1 MALFTFSILILVSI
15 GLALLSR
22 RGIIASDINQILVAS
37 RKFGA
42 FLFFFVT
49 VGEIYGIGTM
59 IGVPG
64 AVYSR
69 GSSYVLWFLG
79 YILLAYPVGYFL
91 NPRVW
96 RIGKIADAST
106 TSDWFGWRFDS
117 KWLGLL
123 VAFLS
128 ILFLLPWAQMQFAG
142 LSIIIRYL
150 GVHINPIAAV
160 IVASF
165 IAFLYV
171 GLSGIKGSAY
181 VAILKDFLMIAAIVI
196 GGVTAV
202 VKMPGGLEA
211 IYRAAYV
218 QFPTYLTVVAV
229 PIDKHVTFLIST
241 ILFQAVGFYSWPSI
255 MQYVFSAKS
264 EKTIR
269 HNQCIMPVYMLMYV
283 FLVTAAFFTL
293 VTVPGLK
300 NPDDAFMGMIV
311 RNLPSWLVGVV
322 AAGGALTC
330 MLVLADVSLAI
341 GGIVSRNII
350 GMFNPGMSSNSLVR
364 WTRSS
369 TALFLTGSV
378 LLTIYF
384 PKLLL
389 GLITIAYFGITQ
401 IFPGIIAT
409 IAWKRATKWGIA
421 SGMIVGVFCVFLFN
435 TIQLVTYGINKGL
448 VSVFINAAVMI
459 IVSLMTKPDPVAVER
474 YMLTAKSERRIASA
488 VAAEA
493 AVPAVR

>member
-1 MALFTFSILILVSI
+1 MALCTFLILILLSVS
-15 GLALLSR
+15 LAFLSR
-22 RGIIASDINQILVAS
+22 RGVIASDINQILVAS
-37 RKFGA
+37 RKFGS

-69 GSSYVLWFLG
+69 GSSYILWFLG
-79 YILLAYPVGYFL
+79 YILLAYPVGYFM

-96 RIGKIADAST
+96 RIGKIGDAST
-106 TSDWFGWRFDS
+106 TSDWFEWRFAS

-142 LSIIIRYL
+142 LSIILRYL
-150 GVHINPIAAV
+150 GIQINPVAAV
-160 IVASF
+160 VAASI
-165 IAFLYV
+165 IAFTYV

-181 VAILKDFLMIAAIVI
+181 VAILKDILMIAAILV

-202 VKMPGGLEA
+202 MKMPGGLEA
-211 IYRAAYV
+211 IYRTAYV
-218 QFPTYLTVVAV
+218 KFPSYLTVVAV
-229 PIDKHVTFLIST
+229 PIDKNVTFLIST

-264 EKTIR
+264 ERTIR
-269 HNQCIMPVYMLMYV
+269 HNQCIMPLYMLMYI

-311 RNLPSWLVGVV
+311 RNVPGWLVGIV

-330 MLVLADVSLAI
+330 MLVLADVSLAV

-350 GMFNPGMSSNSLVR
+350 GMFKPGMSSSSLVR
-364 WTRSS
+364 WTRGS
-369 TALFLTGSV
+369 TALFLAISV
-378 LLTIYF
+378 WLTIFF
-384 PKLLL
+384 PRLLL
-389 GLITIAYFGITQ
+389 GLINIAYFGITQ
-401 IFPGIIAT
+401 IFPGIVAT
-409 IAWKRATKWGIA
+409 ILWKRAHKWGIA
-421 SGMIVGVFCVFLFN
+421 AGMIVGVFCVFLFN
-435 TIQLVTYGINKGL
+435 TINIVTFGINKGL
-448 VSVFINAAVMI
+448 VSVVINTIVMVV
-459 IVSLMTKPDPVAVER
+459 VSLICSPDATSMERFMLTVKSDRRSSSEVVAVR
-474 YMLTAKSERRIASA
+474 
-488 VAAEA
+488 
-493 AVPAVR
+493 

>member
-1 MALFTFSILILVSI
+1 VS
-15 GLALLSR
+15 LAFLSR
-22 RGIIASDINQILVAS
+22 RGVIASDINQILVAS
-37 RKFGA
+37 RKFGS

-69 GSSYVLWFLG
+69 GSSYILWFLG

-96 RIGKIADAST
+96 RIGKIGDAST
-106 TSDWFGWRFDS
+106 TSDWFEWRFAS

-160 IVASF
+160 VIASF
-165 IAFLYV
+165 IAFTYV

-181 VAILKDFLMIAAIVI
+181 VAILKDILMIAAILI

-202 VKMPGGLEA
+202 IKMPGGLEA
-211 IYRAAYV
+211 IYREAYV
-218 QFPTYLTVVAV
+218 KFPTYLTVVAV
-229 PIDKHVTFLIST
+229 PITKNVTFLIST

-264 EKTIR
+264 ERTIR
-269 HNQCIMPVYMLMYV
+269 HNQCIMPLYMLMYV

-300 NPDDAFMGMIV
+300 NPDDAFMGMII
-311 RNLPSWLVGVV
+311 RNLPGWLVGIV

-330 MLVLADVSLAI
+330 MLVLADVSLAV
-341 GGIVSRNII
+341 GGIVSRNIV
-350 GMFNPGMSSNSLVR
+350 GMFMPGLSSKRLVR
-364 WTRSS
+364 WTRGS
-369 TALFLTGSV
+369 TALFLAISV
-378 LLTIYF
+378 WLTIFF
-384 PKLLL
+384 PRLLL
-389 GLITIAYFGITQ
+389 GLINIAYFGITQ
-401 IFPGIIAT
+401 IFPGIVAT
-409 IAWKRATKWGIA
+409 ILWKRAHKWGIA
-421 SGMIVGVFCVFLFN
+421 AGMIVGVFCVFLFN
-435 TIQLVTYGINKGL
+435 TINIVTFGINKGL
-448 VSVFINAAVMI
+448 VSVVINAVVMVV
-459 IVSLMTKPDPVAVER
+459 VSLMCSPDATSMER
-474 YMLTAKSERRIASA
+474 FMLTVRADRRSASA
-488 VAAEA
+488 VPAA
-493 AVPAVR
+493 R

>member
-1 MALFTFSILILVSI
+1 MALLTFLFCILLSI

-37 RKFGA
+37 RKFGG

-69 GSSYVLWFLG
+69 GSTYVLWFLG

-91 NPRVW
+91 NPRIW
-96 RIGKIADAST
+96 RIGKIGNAST
-106 TSDWFGWRFDS
+106 TGDWFEWRFSS

-150 GVHINPIAAV
+150 GVHVNPIAAV
-160 IVASF
+160 IIASL
-165 IAFLYV
+165 IAFTYV

-181 VAILKDFLMIAAIVI
+181 VAILKDFLMIAAILI
-196 GGVTAV
+196 GGITAV
-202 VKMPGGLEA
+202 IKMPGGLEA
-211 IYRAAYV
+211 IYRTAYV
-218 QFPTYLTVVAV
+218 KFPTYLTVVAV
-229 PIDKHVTFLIST
+229 PIDKNVTFLIST

-264 EKTIR
+264 ERTIR
-269 HNQCIMPVYMLMYV
+269 HNQCIMPLYMLMYV

-311 RNLPSWLVGVV
+311 RNVPSWLVGIV

-330 MLVLADVSLAI
+330 MLVLADVSLAV
-341 GGIVSRNII
+341 GGIVSRNIV
-350 GMFNPGMSSNSLVR
+350 GMFKPDFPSDRMVR
-364 WTRSS
+364 WTRGS
-369 TALFLTGSV
+369 TALFLALSV
-378 LLTIYF
+378 ALTIYF
-384 PKLLL
+384 PRLLL
-389 GLITIAYFGITQ
+389 GLINISYFGITQ
-401 IFPGIIAT
+401 IFPGIVAT
-409 IAWKRATKWGIA
+409 IVWKRATKWGLA
-421 SGMIVGVFCVFLFN
+421 AGMIVGVFCVFLFN
-435 TIQLVTYGINKGL
+435 TINIVTYGINKGL
-448 VSVFINAAVMI
+448 VSVVINAAVMI
-459 IVSLMTKPDPVAVER
+459 IVSLMSKPDAVAVER
-474 YMLTAKSERRIASA
+474 FMLTVKAERHSSSA
-488 VAAEA
+488 I
-493 AVPAVR
+493 PAVR